1 MKEETAV
8 LQVKGLT
15 KHFPVA
21 GHKVVH
27 AVDDVSFSVSR
38 GKTLGLVGESGCGK
52 STLAKMIAGSLP
64 VSAGSITLN
73 GVDYTRLSAREFR
86 QFRRNI

>member
-27 AVDDVSFSVSR
+27 AVDDVSF
-38 GKTLGLVGESGCGK
+38 LFPAE
-52 STLAKMIAGSLP
+52 
-64 VSAGSITLN
+64 
-73 GVDYTRLSAREFR
+73 RLWVL
-86 QFRRNI
+86 